1 MRKLIIKLLI
11 WLKLKNPSGPS
22 PSLQGG
28 GGPGEE
34 GS

>member
-1 MRKLIIKLLI
+1 MRKLIQKLLVLLR
-11 WLKLKNPSGPS
+11 LKKPS
-22 PSLQGG
+22 PPIKVQGG

>member
-11 WLKLKNPSGPS
+11 WLKLKKPSAPL